1 MKALI
6 IPDTHLRGFWK
17 ETVEKWDGPII
28 FLGDYLDP
36 YPYEWKDEY
45 PNSIQYLLDIL
56 NFKDQNPDRVTLLLG
71 NHKLSNF
78 LGNH

>member
-6 IPDTHLRGFWK
+6 IPDLHLREFWK
-17 ETVEKWDGPII
+17 DEVKDWNGSII

-78 LGNH
+78 